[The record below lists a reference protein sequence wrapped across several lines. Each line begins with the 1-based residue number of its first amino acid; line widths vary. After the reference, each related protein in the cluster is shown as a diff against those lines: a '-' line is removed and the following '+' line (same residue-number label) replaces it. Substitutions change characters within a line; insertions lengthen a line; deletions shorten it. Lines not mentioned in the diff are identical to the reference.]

1 MSKALAL
8 LSRPVL
14 HREPTVARVD
24 EATCNGCFDCESVC
38 PYGAIQHREIRARD
52 GQLLRTVAFVN
63 EAMCE
68 GCGAC
73 TASCRVRS
81 IDVLGFDDEQV
92 FAQLAA
98 LGSAPVATSPGVP
111 AYAGAGASP

>member
-1 MSKALAL
+1 
-8 LSRPVL
+8 
-14 HREPTVARVD
+14 
-24 EATCNGCFDCESVC
+24 
-38 PYGAIQHREIRARD
+38 
-52 GQLLRTVAFVN
+52 
-63 EAMCE
+63 MCE